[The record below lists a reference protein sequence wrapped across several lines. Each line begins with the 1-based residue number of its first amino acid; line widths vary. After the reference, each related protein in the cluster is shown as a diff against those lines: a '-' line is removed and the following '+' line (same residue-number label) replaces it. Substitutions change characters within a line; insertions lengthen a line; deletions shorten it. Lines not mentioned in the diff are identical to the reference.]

1 MQEINKSI
9 IEADT
14 KYICH
19 QCNCLT
25 NHSAGLA
32 LAIFNNFPYANIY
45 KIRPKQQDWK
55 QQVNILGTI
64 NVAGNGEDQRFV
76 INMLAQLFP
85 GKSKYP
91 NSKIDGVSA
100 REEYF
105 KMCLEKINKI
115 PNLETI
121 AFPEKIGCTMAGG
134 NWEKYREMIQE
145 FDSMTNAEVFL
156 YNYQNG
162 SLIV

>member
-1 MQEINKSI
+1 MHEVDKSI
-9 IEADT
+9 IKADT

-32 LAIFNNFPYANIY
+32 SAIFSNFPYADIY
-45 KIRPKQQDWK
+45 KIRPRQQDWK

-64 NVAGNGEDQRFV
+64 NVAGDGRKKRFV

-85 GKSKYP
+85 GKPRYP
-91 NSKIDGVSA
+91 NSRIDGFNA

-105 KMCLEKINKI
+105 QMCLEEINKI
-115 PNLETI
+115 PQLETI
-121 AFPEKIGCTMAGG
+121 AFPSKIGCTMAGG
-134 NWEKYREMIQE
+134 NWEKYRKMIQE
-145 FDSMTNAEVFL
+145 FDLMTTAEVFIF
-156 YNYQNG
+156 NYEKG
-162 SLIV
+162 E